1 MNTIARKRSAAFGV
15 GATLAGAAACFTLT
29 RFEYSR
35 DSVMVNVLD
44 AGFILLCA
52 CGAESVLWSVDQS
65 LRGVGGLFLLLVGA
79 FILVISPAPGHIPL
93 AIVGGFL
100 AVIGAM
106 FTLIK

>member
-1 MNTIARKRSAAFGV
+1 MNTITRKRSTAFGV

-29 RFEYSR
+29 RFEHSR
-35 DSVMVNVLD
+35 DSMLVNVLD
-44 AGFILLCA
+44 AGFITLFA
-52 CGAESVLWSVDQS
+52 CGAGSLLWSVNQS
-65 LRGVGGLFLLLVGA
+65 LRGVGGLFLLVAGA
-79 FILVISPAPGHIPL
+79 FILVVSPAPGHIPL